1 MEGAMQSINFW
12 GRSLS
17 RVELDQRAREAR
29 LRLERIERL
38 FASRAAVR
46 QPRLRRLVSVLSLG
60 EYRGSPRERRAR
72 GPLSEQRPS
81 RIPTIFRLCHPEA
94 ALP

>member
-1 MEGAMQSINFW
+1 MQSINFW
-12 GRSLS
+12 GRSLP

-29 LRLERIERL
+29 LRIERIERIERF

-60 EYRGSPRERRAR
+60 EYRGSPRERRLR

>member
-1 MEGAMQSINFW
+1 MQSINFW
-12 GRSLS
+12 GRSLP

-29 LRLERIERL
+29 LQLERIERF

-72 GPLSEQRPS
+72 GPLSEQRRPS